1 MDNAQEALYIGLYT
15 FIFVIALS
23 LTVGLFSSIMNYT
36 DDAYEFMH
44 TSSNGALIIS
54 ERENRH
60 IVLSSTE
67 VLSYYFNYI
76 KKDRLDSSVIENNAV
91 VTINLNTKDET
102 PLYLDSK
109 NLSYKEALQKIGQ
122 DNKYILTVGKQ
133 TNDNVTYIN
142 IVKATPEELEEE
154 W

>member
-60 IVLSSTE
+60 IILSSTE

-102 PLYLDSK
+102 PIYLDSK

-142 IVKATPEELEEE
+142 IIKATPEELEEE

>member
-91 VTINLNTKDET
+91 VTINLNTKDEA
-102 PLYLDSK
+102 PIYLDNK

-142 IVKATPEELEEE
+142 IIKATPEELEEE

>member
-102 PLYLDSK
+102 PVYLDSK

>member
-44 TSSNGALIIS
+44 TYSNGALIIS

-142 IVKATPEELEEE
+142 IIKATPEELEEE

>member
-60 IVLSSTE
+60 IILSSTE

-102 PLYLDSK
+102 PIYLDSK

>member
-102 PLYLDSK
+102 PIYLDNK

-142 IVKATPEELEEE
+142 IIKATPEELEEE

>member
-109 NLSYKEALQKIGQ
+109 NISYKEALQKIGQ